1 MIPAYDIPPGPRLST
16 LLAGLTDVSPAQ
28 DRAIQGLAM
37 DSRKVRAGD
46 LFLACAGGRAHGLGF
61 AVDAVRA
68 GALAIVYEQDDR
80 ETGLIALGLGVPML
94 AVPGLRE
101 KIGIIADRF
110 YGHPSRELFV
120 AGVTGTNGKTSY
132 SQFLAQALE
141 RRQHRCGVIGTLG
154 YGLYGSL
161 ASGAHTTP
169 DALTLHALLADMRAQ
184 GARSVV
190 MEVSSHGLSQ
200 GRAAGVAFDVAAWTN
215 LTRDHLDYHGDMK
228 AYFEAKRRLFGMPGV
243 RYAVVNADD
252 PYGQLLCKSLPPAV
266 ELIRYGLGTQAV
278 AQRDER
284 GARYVLGTDLRLH
297 SAGFDMRVA
306 SSWGEGTLS
315 SSLLG
320 RFNASNL
327 LAVLATLL
335 TMDMPLAEALGLL
348 EQASTV
354 PGRMERFGGG
364 PDRPL
369 VVVDYAHTPDALE
382 QVLLA
387 LRAHCTGQLWCVFG
401 CGGERDSGK
410 RPMMGAAAERCA
422 DRVVIT
428 NDNPRREDP
437 TQIIVEIQTGLQRP
451 DRAYVQ
457 HDRAA
462 AIRFAIENARPGDVV
477 LLAGKGHEEY
487 QLIGDEKFPFSDRVL
502 AAQLVGEVPR

>member
-1 MIPAYDIPPGPRLST
+1 MIPAYDIQPGPRLST
-16 LLAGLTDVSPAQ
+16 LLAGLADVSPAQ
-28 DRAIQGLAM
+28 DRAIQGLAV

-46 LFLACAGGRAHGLGF
+46 LFLACAGGRTHGLGF

-68 GALAIVYEQDDR
+68 GASAIVYEHDER
-80 ETGLIALGLGVPML
+80 EAGLIALGLGVPML

-110 YGHPSRELFV
+110 HDHPSRELFV

-132 SQFLAQALE
+132 TQCLAQALE
-141 RRQHRCGVIGTLG
+141 RRQYRCGVIGTLG

-161 ASGAHTTP
+161 ASGTHTTP
-169 DALTLHALLADMRAQ
+169 DALTLHALLANMRAR

-200 GRAAGVAFDVAAWTN
+200 GRVAGVAFDVAVWTN

-228 AYFEAKRRLFGMPGV
+228 AYFEAKRRLFGVSGL

-252 PYGQLLCKSLPPAV
+252 PYGQLLCESLPPAM
-266 ELIRYGLGTQAV
+266 ELIRYGLGAQV
-278 AQRDER
+278 AQWDER
-284 GARYVLGTDLRLH
+284 GARYVFGADLRLH
-297 SAGFDMRVA
+297 GTGFDMRVV
-306 SSWGEGTLS
+306 SSWGEGVLS
-315 SSLLG
+315 SNLLG

-335 TMDMPLAEALGLL
+335 AMDMPFAEALGLL
-348 EQASTV
+348 EQTGTV
-354 PGRMERFGGG
+354 PGRMECFGGG

-387 LRAHCTGQLWCVFG
+387 LRAHCAGQLWCVFG

-428 NDNPRREDP
+428 NDNPRSEDP
-437 TQIIVEIQTGLQRP
+437 TRIIVEIQAGLQRP
-451 DRAYVQ
+451 DSAYVQ
-457 HDRAA
+457 HDRTA
-462 AIRFAIENARPGDVV
+462 AIRFAIENAHPGDVV

-487 QLIGDEKFPFSDRVL
+487 QVIGDEKLPFSDRAL
-502 AAQLVGEVPR
+502 AAQLVGEVPL

>member
-1 MIPAYDIPPGPRLST
+1 MIPAYDIPSGPRLST
-16 LLAGLTDVSPAQ
+16 LLAGLTDVDPTQ
-28 DRAIQGLAM
+28 DRAIHGLAV
-37 DSRKVRAGD
+37 DSRKVRPGD
-46 LFLACAGGRAHGLGF
+46 LFLACAGGRTHGLDF
-61 AVDAVRA
+61 AADAVRA
-68 GALAIVYEQDDR
+68 GASAIAHGQDAR
-80 ETGLIALGLGVPML
+80 EAGPIALGLGVPMI

-110 YGHPSRELFV
+110 YGHPTRELFV

-141 RRQHRCGVIGTLG
+141 RRQQRCGVIGTLG

-169 DALTLHALLADMRAQ
+169 DALTLHTLLADMRAQ
-184 GARSVV
+184 GVRNVV

-200 GRAAGVAFDVAAWTN
+200 GRVAGVAFDVAVWTN

-228 AYFEAKRRLFGMPGV
+228 AYYEAKRRLFEMSGL
-243 RYAVVNADD
+243 RHAVVNMDD
-252 PYGQLLCKSLPPAV
+252 PYGRLLCESLPSGV
-266 ELIRYGLGTQAV
+266 ELIRYGLGE
-278 AQRDER
+278 RDER

-297 SAGFDMRVA
+297 STGFDMRVV
-306 SSWGEGTLS
+306 SSWGEGTFG

-335 TMDMPLAEALGLL
+335 AMDMPLAEALRLL

-387 LRAHCTGQLWCVFG
+387 LRAHCAGQLWCVFG

-410 RPMMGAAAERCA
+410 RPMMGAAAERCV

-437 TQIIVEIQTGLQRP
+437 ARIIVEIQAGLQRP
-451 DRAYVQ
+451 DSAYVQ
-457 HDRAA
+457 PDRAT
-462 AIRFAIENARPGDVV
+462 AIRFAIEHAHPGDVV

-487 QLIGDEKFPFSDRVL
+487 QLIGDEKFPFSDRAL